1 MQLTNWGWIIE
12 ILVYFIHTLTV
23 REIDASSDDDDFY
36 VIYFNV
42 DLLYKKMHFCF
53 FINMNMEHIN
63 NQGIFRDIV
72 RTSSWF
78 GEWMKMFIND
88 ISSIWRLYYLYW
100 TERQQVSMIE
110 KKKPKS
116 KEILIDFSL
125 FHSKNPS
132 FPDKLLE

>member
-42 DLLYKKMHFCF
+42 DLLYKKMHFF
-53 FINMNMEHIN
+53 FFMNMEHIN

-78 GEWMKMFIND
+78 GEWMKMFIID

-116 KEILIDFSL
+116 KEILIDFFVPQQKSE
-125 FHSKNPS
+125 FSR
-132 FPDKLLE
+132 

>member
-42 DLLYKKMHFCF
+42 DLLYKKMHFFF

-78 GEWMKMFIND
+78 GEWMKMFIID

-110 KKKPKS
+110 RKKPKS
-116 KEILIDFSL
+116 KEILIDFFVPQQKSE
-125 FHSKNPS
+125 FSR
-132 FPDKLLE
+132 